1 MDKMSK
7 SYSFLFSIIN
17 TENGVWH
24 IVSIHMLVIIN
35 NKVDVYVYPNPT
47 VEANKVIKLGL

>member
-1 MDKMSK
+1 MSK

-24 IVSIHMLVIIN
+24 IVSTHVLVVIN
-35 NKVDVYVYPNPT
+35 NKADIYVYPNPT
-47 VEANKVIKLGL
+47 VEADKVIKLGL